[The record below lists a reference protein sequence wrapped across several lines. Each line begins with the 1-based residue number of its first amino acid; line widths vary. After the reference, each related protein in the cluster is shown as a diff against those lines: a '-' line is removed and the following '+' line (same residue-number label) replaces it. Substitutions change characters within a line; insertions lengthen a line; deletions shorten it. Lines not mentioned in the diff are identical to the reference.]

1 MIKTSTQNELIQYVY
16 NELADDACEQLELA
30 LTQDLELAE
39 SCSDLLMIQQLLDGA
54 AFKAP
59 RQRAIDNILSYSKSL
74 SLQS

>member
-1 MIKTSTQNELIQYVY
+1 MITTSTQNELIQYVY
-16 NELADDACEQLELA
+16 NELAEDANEQLELA

-54 AFKAP
+54 CKAP
-59 RQRAIDNILSYSKSL
+59 RQRAIDNILNYSKNL